1 MRRSLSF
8 YFCIFF
14 LYVGVFGGKKWSKSY
29 FFMSPHT
36 HTTTTFDDRTSTREK
51 SERNAR
57 RALTNTF
64 SFSRNAAEYFKTN
77 EGVEKRTDVQ
87 CLHRWQKVLNPELVK
102 GPWLKE
108 EDEKI
113 ISLVA
118 ELGAKQW
125 SKIAQQLPGRIGKQC
140 RERWYNHLN
149 PEIKRE
155 DWSEEEDLLLIRKH
169 QECGNKW
176 AEIAKDFVGRTDN
189 AIKNHWN
196 STLKRRVEEAYA
208 RGLSAEAAAYH
219 NSSEENNKKSS
230 GKGTK
235 AAKAKNQ
242 NRGGLGASTTNYG
255 KDVSIERRNIFEPL
269 AGTLVGTVFAETKT
283 NKNTTGKKRGAE
295 KPGAKKN
302 GENAKKCHKK
312 DSGKDVL
319 TAAQHEMNHHHHSPS
334 TRLHFQSPNVVGG
347 YARTPTNVRKH
358 ANVDDAE
365 RGFED
370 VFDEHENGM
379 VHSPLASPS
388 LLNWVNGAG
397 VNSRVTPGRLHAQ
410 ANAREGTMY
419 DKYVASPTPAN
430 CLLSPEQ
437 MQLKKNAA
445 TTTANHTDL
454 SNIPFQDLHQQVF
467 VRQQQLLQQKEE
479 EGRIDMTTSHEP
491 PPAPTKAP
499 RGFADGSCTFDNTAI
514 TFQSPAR
521 GGKDVG
527 TSASMYADGGDV
539 TTNGLIM
546 AGLGKVSNY
555 DGTYKKT
562 KKTNNRLS
570 HLFRMGQDNSDG
582 GDNGGMGERM
592 PSVLRGKQERETM
605 EHHIASP
612 PRATKLADAGTTNFA
627 GGFSPSSFFN
637 RN

>member
-1 MRRSLSF
+1 M
-8 YFCIFF
+8 
-14 LYVGVFGGKKWSKSY
+14 
-29 FFMSPHT
+29 
-36 HTTTTFDDRTSTREK
+36 
-51 SERNAR
+51 
-57 RALTNTF
+57 
-64 SFSRNAAEYFKTN
+64 
-77 EGVEKRTDVQ
+77 
-87 CLHRWQKVLNPELVK
+87 LNPELVK

-208 RGLSAEAAAYH
+208 KGLSAEAAAYH
-219 NSSEENNKKSS
+219 NNSDENGKKSS

-235 AAKAKNQ
+235 SAKTKKQSRASSVMPSSTAYGSYVPSNI
-242 NRGGLGASTTNYG
+242 GG
-255 KDVSIERRNIFEPL
+255 DFFDPL
-269 AGTLVGTVFAETKT
+269 AGTVFAETKT
-283 NKNTTGKKRGAE
+283 NKNTTGGATKRAAE
-295 KPGAKKN
+295 KGAKKN
-302 GENAKKCHKK
+302 GESAKKYRKK
-312 DSGKDVL
+312 DSGKEPLVSA
-319 TAAQHEMNHHHHSPS
+319 AAQYEMNNHRHNSPS
-334 TRLHFQSPNVVGG
+334 TRFHFQSPNA
-347 YARTPTNVRKH
+347 YARTPTGVRRY
-358 ANVDDAE
+358 ANEEDAE

-370 VFDEHENGM
+370 VFGEHVNTM
-379 VHSPLASPS
+379 VHSPVASPSS
-388 LLNWVNGAG
+388 LLNWVNGGGATA
-397 VNSRVTPGRLHAQ
+397 RVTPGRI
-410 ANAREGTMY
+410 NAHVNVREGTMY
-419 DKYVASPTPAN
+419 DKYVASPSEAN

-437 MQLKKNAA
+437 MRVRKNTGP
-445 TTTANHTDL
+445 TTSGSAHHHSDPN
-454 SNIPFQDLHQQVF
+454 NIPFQELYFLQEKQS
-467 VRQQQLLQQKEE
+467 LQQREE
-479 EGRIDMTTSHEP
+479 AERITLTAAVEP

-499 RGFADGSCTFDNTAI
+499 RGFADGSCAFDNTAI

-521 GGKDVG
+521 GGNDVS
-527 TSASMYADGGDV
+527 TSAQMHADGGDV
-539 TTNGLIM
+539 AANGLVM

-555 DGTYKKT
+555 DGAFKKT
-562 KKTNNRLS
+562 RRNNNRLS
-570 HLFRMGQDNSDG
+570 HLFRMGHDNSSG
-582 GDNGGMGERM
+582 GVNGGAGERM

-612 PRATKLADAGTTNFA
+612 PRAMKLADAGMTTNFA
-627 GGFSPSSFFN
+627 GGFSPSNFFN

>member
-1 MRRSLSF
+1 M
-8 YFCIFF
+8 
-14 LYVGVFGGKKWSKSY
+14 
-29 FFMSPHT
+29 
-36 HTTTTFDDRTSTREK
+36 
-51 SERNAR
+51 
-57 RALTNTF
+57 
-64 SFSRNAAEYFKTN
+64 
-77 EGVEKRTDVQ
+77 
-87 CLHRWQKVLNPELVK
+87 LNPELVK

-208 RGLSAEAAAYH
+208 KGLSAEAAAYH
-219 NSSEENNKKSS
+219 NSSEDNKKSS

-242 NRGGLGASTTNYG
+242 NRGGLGASTTNYD
-255 KDVSIERRNIFEPL
+255 KDVSIEGRNIFEPL
-269 AGTLVGTVFAETKT
+269 AGTLVVTVFAETKT

-334 TRLHFQSPNVVGG
+334 TMLHFQSPNVVGG

-479 EGRIDMTTSHEP
+479 EGRIDMTTSVEP

-521 GGKDVG
+521 GGNDVS
-527 TSASMYADGGDV
+527 TSASMYAEGGDV

-555 DGTYKKT
+555 DSTYKKT